1 MHNESTIQE
10 VEFMIQS
17 TLNTREENLRLQ
29 SLTTNH
35 FMLNTLADHYYEL
48 TKDLAELESMLANH
62 SDFVLATR

>member
-48 TKDLAELESMLANH
+48 TQDLAELESKL
-62 SDFVLATR
+62 LATINKESP